1 MTKPFHVCAALL
13 AMFALAGCGDSPSE
27 SQRTTAS
34 PAVEQ
39 AAPGPAS
46 DPSPATAAPQATA
59 EAAPSEREQL
69 SEVDDELETAEPGVS
84 ASTTPLPIR
93 MAAASTPATSGKFQ
107 EGRNY
112 KTLVPAQPTDA
123 APGEVEV
130 VEVFWYGCSHC
141 FALDPS
147 IENWKEKS
155 KPDYIEFRRL
165 PAMWNDTLRMHARM
179 FFTAEALGKL
189 EELHPIIFRAMH
201 VDRNMLNTPDKIRD
215 LFTEHGVSGADF
227 DKTFTSFA
235 VETKLQRADVLNRR
249 YRVTSVPMIVVN
261 GKYTTDV
268 GSAGG
273 TEQLFEL
280 IGELASH
287 EKGSA

>member
-1 MTKPFHVCAALL
+1 MV
-13 AMFALAGCGDSPSE
+13 ALAGCGDSPSE
-27 SQRTTAS
+27 PQQSTAAPAAEQAS
-34 PAVEQ
+34 PG
-39 AAPGPAS
+39 AAA
-46 DPSPATAAPQATA
+46 DPSPASAPSQTAP
-59 EAAPSEREQL
+59 EMAPSERQQL

-93 MAAASTPATSGKFQ
+93 MAAASTPPTSGRFQ

-130 VEVFWYGCSHC
+130 VEVFWYGCGHC
-141 FALDPS
+141 FALDPAVES
-147 IENWKEKS
+147 WKEKS

-165 PAMWNDTLRMHARM
+165 PAMWNDTLRLHARM
-179 FFTAEALGKL
+179 FFAAEALGKL
-189 EELHPIIFRAMH
+189 DELHPVIFRAMH

-249 YRVTSVPMIVVN
+249 YRVTSVPMVVVN

-273 TEQLFEL
+273 TDQLFEL
-280 IGELASH
+280 IGELAAH
-287 EKGSA
+287 EKSAG